1 MKANEP
7 SNTGGLP
14 DAGGLNI
21 DYQDTIPFEPT
32 EDQLELVQADVKTI
46 ANSVRTHLT
55 DAFTVTTRLNRTP
68 EGPLGCVIVEFPSGD
83 RIGPSIPITA
93 DMFDGADDS
102 DWDGPIP
109 PEEIET
115 LSREI
120 TTATVTQ
127 WAEMLENV
135 DGGRPLPAS

>member
-1 MKANEP
+1 MRANEP
-7 SNTGGLP
+7 SRTGGLP

-21 DYQDTIPFEPT
+21 DYQDTISFEPT
-32 EDQLELVQADVKTI
+32 ADQLELLQADVETI
-46 ANSVRTHLT
+46 ANGVRAHLT
-55 DAFTVTTRLNRTP
+55 NAFTVTTRLNRTP
-68 EGPLGCVIVEFPSGD
+68 DGPHGCVIVEFPSGD

-115 LSREI
+115 LSHEI
-120 TTATVTQ
+120 TMATVTR
-127 WAEMLENV
+127 WAEMLGNV
-135 DGGRPLPAS
+135 GGGRALPAS